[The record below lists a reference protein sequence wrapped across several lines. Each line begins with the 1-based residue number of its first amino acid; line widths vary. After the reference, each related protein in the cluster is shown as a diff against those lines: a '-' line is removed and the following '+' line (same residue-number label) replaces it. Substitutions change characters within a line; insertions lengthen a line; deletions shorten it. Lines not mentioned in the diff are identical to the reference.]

1 MKTQYLMYLRNSLI
15 PSKKGYRACCSEKPI
30 IYKHGVRQFTLSGD
44 LVYLTDRECR
54 IMAKAKGNKV
64 YLTEKDPH
72 YESYWRETRE
82 E

>member
-15 PSKKGYRACCSEKPI
+15 PSKKGCRAYCSEKPI
-30 IYKHGVRQFTLSGD
+30 IYRHGVRQFTSGD
-44 LVYLTDRECR
+44 LVYLTDHEYR
-54 IMAKAKGNKV
+54 IMTIAKGNKI

-72 YESYWRETRE
+72 YESYWETTHE